1 MAQIHHGIV
10 LGNDIRLD
18 HAPGFPTGQEV
29 EVTLRPIGSITS
41 TEGANARSAQTFDEI
56 ARRKYEAIILAS
68 DGAWANDPD
77 DLQTML
83 AELKL
88 WRQSDRPP
96 IAP

>member
-18 HAPGFPTGQEV
+18 RAPGFPTGQEV
-29 EVTLRPIGSITS
+29 EVTLRPVGSIAS
-41 TEGANARSAQTFDEI
+41 AEGAPDHGSQRFDEST
-56 ARRKYEAIILAS
+56 RKKYEATILAS
-68 DGAWANDPD
+68 DGAWADDPE